1 MKLADVMDK
10 VEVGMKMVV
19 RSEYNPEYEVFGGK
33 VVEKKGVYLCLEVD
47 GILHGLSAK
56 ENYEVLKLFDKNGV
70 ELTERDV
77 WEIIEK
83 YVPEVESP
91 EQVYSAA
98 LDVWGCY
105 TAEVKRKVSFALAE
119 LMTDDD
125 MELFF
130 DELSDKHRQIAN
142 LLGYEDDSEN
152 IDEETED
159 IIEELV
165 ENTEDYDPDAYEEDG
180 TEESLYLENTALKKL
195 MEIQMMLEKI
205 KQKDEQKESVNA

>member
-70 ELTERDV
+70 ELIERDV

-125 MELFF
+125 MECFF

-165 ENTEDYDPDAYEEDG
+165 KNTEDYDPDAYEEDG

>member
-47 GILHGLSAK
+47 GILHGLSTK

-70 ELTERDV
+70 ELIERDV

-98 LDVWGCY
+98 LELWSCY
-105 TAEVKRKVSFALAE
+105 TDEVKRKVAFALAE

-125 MELFF
+125 IEWFF

-142 LLGYEDDSEN
+142 LLGYEDDCEN
-152 IDEETED
+152 IDEDMEALIDDMARDTD
-159 IIEELV
+159 
-165 ENTEDYDPDAYEEDG
+165 DYDPDAYEEDG
-180 TEESLYLENTALKKL
+180 TEEGLYLNENVIRKAGELK
-195 MEIQMMLEKI
+195 
-205 KQKDEQKESVNA
+205 

>member
-70 ELTERDV
+70 ELIERDV

-125 MELFF
+125 MECFF

-195 MEIQMMLEKI
+195 MEIQMRLEKI

>member
-70 ELTERDV
+70 ELIERDV

-91 EQVYSAA
+91 EQIYSAA

-125 MELFF
+125 MEWFF

-142 LLGYEDDSEN
+142 LLGYEDDCEN
-152 IDEETED
+152 IDEETES

-165 ENTEDYDPDAYEEDG
+165 ENTEGYDPDAYEEDG
-180 TEESLYLENTALKKL
+180 AEESLYLENTALKKL
-195 MEIQMMLEKI
+195 MEIQMILEKA

>member
-10 VEVGMKMVV
+10 VEVDMKMVV

-70 ELTERDV
+70 ELIERDV

-125 MELFF
+125 MECFF

>member
-56 ENYEVLKLFDKNGV
+56 ANYEVLKLFDKNGV
-70 ELTERDV
+70 ELIERDV

-125 MELFF
+125 MECFF

>member
-33 VVEKKGVYLCLEVD
+33 VVEKKGVYLCLEAD

-56 ENYEVLKLFDKNGV
+56 ENYKVLKLFDKNGV
-70 ELTERDV
+70 ELIERDV

-125 MELFF
+125 MECFF

>member
-70 ELTERDV
+70 ELIERDV

-125 MELFF
+125 MECFF

-152 IDEETED
+152 IDEKTED

-165 ENTEDYDPDAYEEDG
+165 ENTEDYDPDAYEEDS
-180 TEESLYLENTALKKL
+180 TEESLYVENTALKKL

>member
-19 RSEYNPEYEVFGGK
+19 RSEYNPEYEIYGSK
-33 VVEKKGVYLCLEVD
+33 VKEKKGVYLCLEVD

-56 ENYEVLKLFDKNGV
+56 ENYEVLKLFDQNGV
-70 ELTERDV
+70 ELIERDV

-83 YVPEVESP
+83 YVPEVESL

-98 LDVWGCY
+98 LNVWGCY

-125 MELFF
+125 MEYFF

-152 IDEETED
+152 IDEE
-159 IIEELV
+159 
-165 ENTEDYDPDAYEEDG
+165 DG

-195 MEIQMMLEKI
+195 MEIQMMLEKV

>member
-70 ELTERDV
+70 ELIERDV

-83 YVPEVESP
+83 YIPEVESP

-125 MELFF
+125 MEWFF
-130 DELSDKHRQIAN
+130 DELSNKHRQIAN

-159 IIEELV
+159 IIEELI

-195 MEIQMMLEKI
+195 MEIQMMLEKV
-205 KQKDEQKESVNA
+205 KQKDEQKERVNA

>member
-10 VEVGMKMVV
+10 VEVGMKMEV

-70 ELTERDV
+70 ELIERDV

-125 MELFF
+125 MECFF

>member
-70 ELTERDV
+70 ELIERDV

-125 MELFF
+125 MECFF

-152 IDEETED
+152 IDEETEN
-159 IIEELV
+159 IIEVLV
-165 ENTEDYDPDAYEEDG
+165 ENTEGYDPDSYEVDG

>member
-56 ENYEVLKLFDKNGV
+56 ENYKVLKLFDKNGV
-70 ELTERDV
+70 ELIERDV

-125 MELFF
+125 MECFF

-195 MEIQMMLEKI
+195 MEIQMMLEK
-205 KQKDEQKESVNA
+205 

>member
-70 ELTERDV
+70 ELIERDV

-125 MELFF
+125 MECFF

-195 MEIQMMLEKI
+195 MEIQMMLEKV
-205 KQKDEQKESVNA
+205 KQKDEQKERLNA

>member
-70 ELTERDV
+70 ELIERDV

-91 EQVYSAA
+91 EQVCSAA
-98 LDVWGCY
+98 RDVWGCY

-125 MELFF
+125 MEWFF

-159 IIEELV
+159 IIEERV

-195 MEIQMMLEKI
+195 MEIQMMLEKA
-205 KQKDEQKESVNA
+205 KQKDEQKERVNA

>member
-70 ELTERDV
+70 ELIERDV

-125 MELFF
+125 MEWFF

>member
-70 ELTERDV
+70 ELIERDV

-125 MELFF
+125 MECFF

-142 LLGYEDDSEN
+142 LLEYEDDSEN

>member
-70 ELTERDV
+70 ELIERDV

-125 MELFF
+125 MEWFF

-152 IDEETED
+152 IYEETED
-159 IIEELV
+159 IIEERV

-195 MEIQMMLEKI
+195 MEIQMMLEKA
-205 KQKDEQKESVNA
+205 KQKDEQKERVNA

>member
-10 VEVGMKMVV
+10 AEVGMKMVV

-70 ELTERDV
+70 ELIERDV

-125 MELFF
+125 MECFF

>member
-70 ELTERDV
+70 ELIERDV

-125 MELFF
+125 MECFF

-159 IIEELV
+159 IIEERV

-195 MEIQMMLEKI
+195 MEIQMMLEKA
-205 KQKDEQKESVNA
+205 KQKDEQKERVNA

>member
-1 MKLADVMDK
+1 M
-10 VEVGMKMVV
+10 
-19 RSEYNPEYEVFGGK
+19 
-33 VVEKKGVYLCLEVD
+33 EKKGVYLCLEVD

-70 ELTERDV
+70 ELIERDV

-125 MELFF
+125 MECFF

-195 MEIQMMLEKI
+195 MEIQMMLEKV
-205 KQKDEQKESVNA
+205 KQKDEQKERVNA

>member
-70 ELTERDV
+70 ELIERDV

-119 LMTDDD
+119 IMTDDD
-125 MELFF
+125 MEWFF

-142 LLGYEDDSEN
+142 LLGYEDDCEN
-152 IDEETED
+152 IDEETEN

-165 ENTEDYDPDAYEEDG
+165 ENTEGYDPDAYEEDG

-205 KQKDEQKESVNA
+205 KQKDEQKERVNA

>member
-70 ELTERDV
+70 ELIERDV

-125 MELFF
+125 MEWFF

-142 LLGYEDDSEN
+142 LLGYEDDCEN

-165 ENTEDYDPDAYEEDG
+165 KNTEGYNPDAYEEDG

-205 KQKDEQKESVNA
+205 KQKDEQKERVNA

>member
-70 ELTERDV
+70 ELIERDV

-125 MELFF
+125 MECFF

-205 KQKDEQKESVNA
+205 KQKDEQKESVNV

>member
-70 ELTERDV
+70 ELIERDV

-83 YVPEVESP
+83 YIPEVESP

-125 MELFF
+125 MEWFF
-130 DELSDKHRQIAN
+130 DELSNKHRQIAN

-165 ENTEDYDPDAYEEDG
+165 ENTEDYDPDIYEEDG

-195 MEIQMMLEKI
+195 MEIQMILEKV
-205 KQKDEQKESVNA
+205 KQKDEQKERVNA

>member
-47 GILHGLSAK
+47 GILHGMSAK

-70 ELTERDV
+70 ELIERDV

-83 YVPEVESP
+83 YIPEVESP

-125 MELFF
+125 MEWFF
-130 DELSDKHRQIAN
+130 DELSNKHRQIAN

-195 MEIQMMLEKI
+195 MEIQMMLEKV
-205 KQKDEQKESVNA
+205 KQKDEQKERVNA

>member
-70 ELTERDV
+70 ELIERDV

-125 MELFF
+125 MECFF

-159 IIEELV
+159 IIEERV

-180 TEESLYLENTALKKL
+180 TEESLYFENTALKKL
-195 MEIQMMLEKI
+195 MEIQMMLEKV
-205 KQKDEQKESVNA
+205 KQKDEQKERVNA

>member
-70 ELTERDV
+70 ELIERDV

-83 YVPEVESP
+83 YVPDVESP
-91 EQVYSAA
+91 EQIYSAA

-125 MELFF
+125 MECFF

-142 LLGYEDDSEN
+142 LLGYEDNSEN
-152 IDEETED
+152 VDEETED
-159 IIEELV
+159 IIDELV

-180 TEESLYLENTALKKL
+180 TEEGLYLNDEVIRKAGELK
-195 MEIQMMLEKI
+195 
-205 KQKDEQKESVNA
+205 

>member
-47 GILHGLSAK
+47 GILHGLFAK

-70 ELTERDV
+70 ELIERDV

-125 MELFF
+125 MECFF

>member
-70 ELTERDV
+70 ELIERDV

-83 YVPEVESP
+83 YVPDVESP
-91 EQVYSAA
+91 EQIYSAA
-98 LDVWGCY
+98 LDLWGCY
-105 TAEVKRKVSFALAE
+105 TDDVKRKVAFALAE
-119 LMTDDD
+119 LMTEDDI
-125 MELFF
+125 EWFF

-142 LLGYEDDSEN
+142 LLGYEDNSEN
-152 IDEETED
+152 VDEETED
-159 IIEELV
+159 IIDELV

-180 TEESLYLENTALKKL
+180 TEEGLYLNDEVIRKAGELK
-195 MEIQMMLEKI
+195 
-205 KQKDEQKESVNA
+205 

>member
-19 RSEYNPEYEVFGGK
+19 RSEYNPEYEVFDGK

-70 ELTERDV
+70 ELIERDV

-125 MELFF
+125 MECFF

>member
-1 MKLADVMDK
+1 M
-10 VEVGMKMVV
+10 
-19 RSEYNPEYEVFGGK
+19 
-33 VVEKKGVYLCLEVD
+33 
-47 GILHGLSAK
+47 
-56 ENYEVLKLFDKNGV
+56 
-70 ELTERDV
+70 
-77 WEIIEK
+77 
-83 YVPEVESP
+83 
-91 EQVYSAA
+91 
-98 LDVWGCY
+98 
-105 TAEVKRKVSFALAE
+105 KRKVSFALAE

-125 MELFF
+125 MEWFF

>member
-70 ELTERDV
+70 ELIERDV

-91 EQVYSAA
+91 EQVYPAA

-119 LMTDDD
+119 IMTDDD
-125 MELFF
+125 MEWFF

>member
-70 ELTERDV
+70 ELIERDV

-125 MELFF
+125 MECFF

-165 ENTEDYDPDAYEEDG
+165 ENTEDYDPDAYEEDD

>member
-47 GILHGLSAK
+47 VILHGLSAK

-70 ELTERDV
+70 ELIERDV

-125 MELFF
+125 MEWFF

-159 IIEELV
+159 IIEERV

>member
-70 ELTERDV
+70 ELIERDV

-83 YVPEVESP
+83 YIPEVESP

-125 MELFF
+125 MECFF

-159 IIEELV
+159 IIEEMV

-205 KQKDEQKESVNA
+205 KQKDEQKERVNA

>member
-47 GILHGLSAK
+47 GILHGLFAK

-70 ELTERDV
+70 ELIERDV

-125 MELFF
+125 MECFF

-195 MEIQMMLEKI
+195 MEIQMMLEKV
-205 KQKDEQKESVNA
+205 KQKDEQKERVNA